1 MGPSQPHQLPT
12 ELGALLRRLRRRIQ
26 FYVWSE
32 GIAAVTIAVAIAFW
46 GFLAI
51 DWFFEPARPVRLAIL
66 ALVATGVAA
75 VLYRLVVRRAFV
87 PLGDTTLALLL
98 ERRFGTFHD
107 SLLTTVDRAERSDP
121 GDEIEWA
128 MVDRTS
134 RTAVKAARDVRPGRV
149 LNWTPLRHK
158 MIVAVALLGSI
169 GLLSLLA
176 HETFGFCLQ
185 RMLLTNE
192 LWPRTTRLFVAGFP
206 LDTRGVRREKVARDG
221 DFKLVVKA
229 DAKLQQPPP
238 DYVEIRYRRSDGSRG
253 RDAMTRIGNATAEGA
268 ALQIYEYTLK
278 NVAGDLSFDVLGG
291 DARIDDLHLVVVE
304 RPQIVAM
311 TLACQYPDYLERQPR
326 QLPVAGVMAIP
337 AGTQI
342 TLQATASKPLR
353 KVTIEDQQQ
362 GPLTP
367 QLGAATGST
376 DQFRLVLPP
385 LDQDRTLLVTLYD
398 QDEVASQGPYRVVLQ
413 AVPDTAPQISI
424 RLQGI
429 SSAITPNVRIPVA
442 GNITDDY
449 GIARVFFDF
458 QADQRPNQTRALTL
472 PPGATASYAVQDALD
487 TQQFGESQRLAPQEK
502 LRLLIKA
509 TDRCNLGKGPN
520 IGTSRSFVLDVV
532 TPEHHRAQLDRRELL
547 HRQRFETL
555 VGELVDTRDLMTRL
569 AKDNAPVTP
578 RGDAPRDNATGGD
591 ATGGDS
597 DANGSAAAG
606 TAAPPPLAPM
616 RRRLQTARVA
626 QNVERSAHETVE
638 IAAAFDDI
646 HAELINN
653 RIATESLKQRLKEG
667 IADPLKAI
675 GEQKLP
681 AIQVKIE
688 TVQPHAFLAQADT
701 ETLRDAIAETDAV
714 LVEMKRILRRML
726 ELESFNEVLDLLRSI
741 IEEQDQLNKETAK
754 RRKAQLRSLL
764 ED

>member
-1 MGPSQPHQLPT
+1 MGPSQPHQLPS
-12 ELGALLRRLRRRIQ
+12 ELDALLRRLRRRIR

-32 GIAAVTIAVAIAFW
+32 GIAAVTIAIAVAFW

-51 DWFFEPARPVRLAIL
+51 DWFFEPSRPVRLTIL

-107 SLLTTVDRAERSDP
+107 SLLTTVDRADRSEP

-134 RTAVKAARDVRPGRV
+134 RTAVEAARNVRPRRV
-149 LNWTPLRHK
+149 LNWAPLRHK
-158 MIVAVALLGSI
+158 VIVAVALLGSI

-206 LDTRGVRREKVARDG
+206 LDAHGVRREKVARDG

-238 DYVEIRYRRSDGSRG
+238 DYVEIRYRRADGSRG
-253 RDAMTRIGNATAEGA
+253 RDAMTRIGNATAQGA
-268 ALQIYEYTLK
+268 ALQVYEYTLK

-367 QLGAATGST
+367 QLGAAAGST

-413 AVPDTAPQISI
+413 AVPDTAPQVSI

-442 GNITDDY
+442 GSITDDY

-458 QADQRPNQTRALTL
+458 QADQRPNQTRVLT
-472 PPGATASYAVQDALD
+472 PPPDAAASYAVQDALD
-487 TQQFGESQRLAPQEK
+487 TQQFDASQRLAPQEK

-532 TPEHHRAQLDRRELL
+532 TPGHLRTLLDRRELL
-547 HRQRFETL
+547 LRQRFETL
-555 VGELVDTRDLMTRL
+555 VGELVDTRDLMARL
-569 AKDNAPVTP
+569 ATDNGPVTP
-578 RGDAPRDNATGGD
+578 PGDAPRDNATDG
-591 ATGGDS
+591 
-597 DANGSAAAG
+597 DANGSTAAG
-606 TAAPPPLAPM
+606 TAATPPLAPM

-626 QNVERSAHETVE
+626 QNVERSGHETVE
-638 IAAAFDDI
+638 IGAAFDAI

-675 GEQKLP
+675 GQQKLP

-688 TVQPHAFLAQADT
+688 TVQPHAVLAQDDMD
-701 ETLRDAIAETDAV
+701 TLREAIAETDAV
-714 LVEMKRILRRML
+714 LVEMKQILRRML

-741 IEEQDQLNKETAK
+741 IEEQDRLNKATTE
-754 RRKAQLRSLL
+754 RRKEQIRRLL